1 MSTAGLKKPEPI
13 NTSLP
18 SVRLFQGYIRHKQPV
33 EIKLITGD
41 LLLGTLNWLDANGLN
56 LQVDD
61 HPVMVW
67 YSALVYVKP
76 VGEPQA

>member
-18 SVRLFQGYIRHKQPV
+18 SVRLLQGYIRHKQPV

-56 LQVDD
+56 CQVDD
-61 HPVMVW
+61 SAVMVW
-67 YSALVYVKP
+67 YSALVYLKP
-76 VGEPQA
+76 VGSPKA

>member
-1 MSTAGLKKPEPI
+1 MSSAASLKKLEPI

-18 SVRLFQGYIRHKQPV
+18 STRLFQGYIRQKQPV

-41 LLLGTLNWLDANGLN
+41 LLSGTLNWLDANGLN

-61 HPVMVW
+61 RPVMIW
-67 YSALVYVKP
+67 YSALVYVTP
-76 VGEPQA
+76 VGEP

>member
-18 SVRLFQGYIRHKQPV
+18 SVRLLQGYIRHKQPV

-61 HPVMVW
+61 SGIMVW
-67 YSALVYVKP
+67 YSALVYLKP
-76 VGEPQA
+76 VGKPTA